1 MKRWTICQWRCKSCL
16 SKQQYLKK
24 KSSKKPRSE
33 HVGGI
38 ITNTLEIVED
48 NFFQPDLEDNFFSL
62 NVIKTLFCAGTEL

>member
-1 MKRWTICQWRCKSCL
+1 M
-16 SKQQYLKK
+16 KK
-24 KSSKKPRSE
+24 KSSKNPKSE

-48 NFFQPDLEDNFFSL
+48 NFFQSNLEDNFFSL